1 MEDRKLPSLSEYD
14 DEFSKSGEKDF
25 YAFIDRKKQEA
36 LANGEQELAEHLD
49 TISNQAI
56 SKTNEDRFL
65 NDIKVDNSVVS
76 KEIKMRNFL
85 EEIDGNK
92 EALNKLSID
101 RLRKLEKYYADVIKE
116 NEKKIIQANG

>member
-1 MEDRKLPSLSEYD
+1 MENKQLIEYKESFISKVRKFFKNL
-14 DEFSKSGEKDF
+14 FWKSKQDYS
-25 YAFIDRKKQEA
+25 YSQEV
-36 LANGEQELAEHLD
+36 EH
-49 TISNQAI
+49 TNSQAV

-65 NDIKVDNSVVS
+65 NDIKIDNTVVS

-85 EEIDGNK
+85 EEIDGNE

>member
-1 MEDRKLPSLSEYD
+1 MENKQLIEYKENFISKVRKFFKNL
-14 DEFSKSGEKDF
+14 FWKN
-25 YAFIDRKKQEA
+25 KQDYSSI
-36 LANGEQELAEHLD
+36 QEIKH
-49 TISNQAI
+49 TNNQAI

-101 RLRKLEKYYADVIKE
+101 RLKE
-116 NEKKIIQANG
+116 TGEILC

>member
-1 MEDRKLPSLSEYD
+1 MENKQLIEYKENFISKVRKFFKNLFGKNQHDYSS
-14 DEFSKSGEKDF
+14 
-25 YAFIDRKKQEA
+25 IQEI
-36 LANGEQELAEHLD
+36 EH
-49 TISNQAI
+49 TNNQAV

-65 NDIKVDNSVVS
+65 NDIKVDNSIVS

>member
-1 MEDRKLPSLSEYD
+1 MEN
-14 DEFSKSGEKDF
+14 
-25 YAFIDRKKQEA
+25 KQDYSSI
-36 LANGEQELAEHLD
+36 QEIKH
-49 TISNQAI
+49 TNNQAI

>member
-1 MEDRKLPSLSEYD
+1 MENKQLIEYKENFISKVRKFFKNL
-14 DEFSKSGEKDF
+14 FWKN
-25 YAFIDRKKQEA
+25 KQDYSSI
-36 LANGEQELAEHLD
+36 QEIKH
-49 TISNQAI
+49 TNNQAI

-65 NDIKVDNSVVS
+65 NDIKVDNSIVS

>member
-1 MEDRKLPSLSEYD
+1 MENKQLIEYKENFISKVRKFFKNL
-14 DEFSKSGEKDF
+14 FWKN
-25 YAFIDRKKQEA
+25 KQDYSSI
-36 LANGEQELAEHLD
+36 QEIKH
-49 TISNQAI
+49 TNNQAI